1 MESLG
6 TDDDLLDFADE
17 DSGAAEDST
26 GQRPWRVLVVDDDP
40 NIHSVTTMLL
50 TDFRYQSRPLELL
63 TAHSGREAREIMK
76 NEPDIALVLLDV
88 VMESDDAG
96 LQTARYIREE
106 LKNDKVR
113 IVLRTGQ
120 PGSAPE

>member
-1 MESLG
+1 
-6 TDDDLLDFADE
+6 
-17 DSGAAEDST
+17 
-26 GQRPWRVLVVDDDP
+26 
-40 NIHSVTTMLL
+40 MLL